1 MTTYFIWAIWAHD
14 TKNGTS
20 QMVADN
26 IDTPS
31 TVEYLQQ
38 LNVPQLTRMVRERPA
53 ARVVFRIEDIERF
66 LIPTTINTNTLE
78 TDATVDAPFV
88 RP

>member
-1 MTTYFIWAIWAHD
+1 MLGRMASPIVALHD

-31 TVEYLQQ
+31 TAEYLRQ

-53 ARVVFRIEDIERF
+53 AGVVFRIEDIERF
-66 LIPTTINTNTLE
+66 LNPTTIDTNALE
-78 TDATVDAPFV
+78 ADATVDAFV
-88 RP
+88 QP